1 MTKILIAEDERDIRD
16 LVVFTLQFG
25 GFEVVAT
32 GNGAELVSAA
42 PNEKPD
48 LILTDVRMPK
58 MTGYEACQALK
69 LNPETKD
76 IPIVFLSAK
85 GQEEEV
91 NKGMEAGATA
101 YILKPF
107 APDVLLSKV
116 KEILAQ
122 YGGKPAA
129 APAPVAKPAAPP
141 AAAPAPASAPTLVH
155 APAPSNPPAAPAPA
169 PTPTPAPPAS
179 QTPAATPAPAQP
191 ASQTPASA
199 PAPAQTPPPT
209 PAPTPAQPT
218 TPAQPPA
225 KDPTAKS

>member
-58 MTGYEACQALK
+58 MTGYEACQVLK
-69 LNPETKD
+69 ANPDTKD

-107 APDVLLSKV
+107 APDVLLVRV

-122 YGGKPAA
+122 YGGKPQA
-129 APAPVAKPAAPP
+129 APAKAPE
-141 AAAPAPASAPTLVH
+141 A
-155 APAPSNPPAAPAPA
+155 PAAPAPA
-169 PTPTPAPPAS
+169 PAASAPPAPAPA
-179 QTPAATPAPAQP
+179 PAATPAPAAP
-191 ASQTPASA
+191 APTPSAPADPAPKPPTPAEPSAKA
-199 PAPAQTPPPT
+199 PAPAAPADKAPASAD
-209 PAPTPAQPT
+209 PAPKPPEPSPT
-218 TPAQPPA
+218 TQPPA
-225 KDPTAKS
+225 KDTPAKS